1 MMHSL
6 FIWSFIVR
14 NKILSWIAYFIIWCL
29 KMSYRFKHVQNEN
42 RDKAMSESAS
52 KSYVFSMWHQNV
64 IPGMLSQW
72 GRHHHILL
80 SSSKDGDMLEVA
92 AKKMN
97 YVSARGSSTRGGTEA
112 MMKIIK
118 ALKEGFNAAVTPD
131 GPLGPPKKLKG
142 GVLNM
147 ARESGAAILP
157 LYVEA
162 ASFKS
167 FNSWDKLRLPLPFT
181 KIIVIYGEPF
191 YVPKEAS
198 TKELAVIRN
207 KVTEEM
213 ARLETLV
220 PDYLNR
226 WSEL

>member
-1 MMHSL
+1 MK
-6 FIWSFIVR
+6 
-14 NKILSWIAYFIIWCL
+14 NKILSWMAYIFVWML
-29 KMSYRFKHVQNEN
+29 KTSYRFKHVQNEN
-42 RDKAMSESAS
+42 RDKAMSESES

-80 SSSKDGDMLEVA
+80 SSSRDGDMLEVA
-92 AKKMN
+92 ARKMN
-97 YVSARGSSTRGGTEA
+97 YVAARGSSTRGGTEA

-118 ALKEGFNAAVTPD
+118 ALKEGKNAAVTPD

-147 ARESGAAILP
+147 ARESGAMILP

-191 YVPKEAS
+191 SVAKDAG
-198 TKELAVIRN
+198 TKDLAKTRN
-207 KVTEEM
+207 QITEEM
-213 ARLETLV
+213 ERLETLA

-226 WSEL
+226 WSDL